1 MGASFIFVSVLTGR
15 LFRSVCDRDIQQT
28 RDFVGV
34 LNDIMWLP
42 NNDIYVIKNGSQE
55 FLIPVIPEVIKR
67 LDHDK
72 KIILITPMDGLLD

>member
-1 MGASFIFVSVLTGR
+1 
-15 LFRSVCDRDIQQT
+15 
-28 RDFVGV
+28 
-34 LNDIMWLP
+34 MWLP